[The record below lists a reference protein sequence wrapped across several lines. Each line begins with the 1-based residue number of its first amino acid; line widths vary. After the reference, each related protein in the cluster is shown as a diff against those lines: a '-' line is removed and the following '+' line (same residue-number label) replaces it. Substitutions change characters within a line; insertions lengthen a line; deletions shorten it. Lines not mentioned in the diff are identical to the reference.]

1 MPTKTPRFAR
11 ACELAL
17 ALSIC
22 VPIAADG
29 QNVSGGGNDFR
40 TAGLWWELGL
50 GAASSRLSC
59 NLCDPDRE
67 AGPVADLAVGAY
79 ATPRL
84 RVGVHG
90 GIWHHNDEGDRESV
104 YRAGVLAQFHP
115 RPASG
120 LHLIGG
126 AGWSGYRAG
135 VFGANTMRLTFGA
148 GWDLPFADGWL
159 VGNNLMMDASAFG
172 ALKNE
177 EETVARG
184 VGLSVLR
191 LGVFLRRR

>member
-1 MPTKTPRFAR
+1 MREKTPRFA
-11 ACELAL
+11 LAHALTL
-17 ALSIC
+17 AVALC
-22 VPIAADG
+22 VPAGVAG
-29 QNVSGGGNDFR
+29 QNVSGGGNDFLSS
-40 TAGLWWELGL
+40 GLWWELSL
-50 GAASSRLSC
+50 GAATSRLSC

-67 AGPVADLAVGAY
+67 SGPSADLAVGAY

-90 GIWHHNDEGDRESV
+90 GIWHHNDDGDRESV

-115 RPASG
+115 RPGSG

-135 VFGANTMRLTFGA
+135 VFGSNTARLTFGA
-148 GWDLPFADGWL
+148 GWDLPFANGWL
-159 VGNNLMMDASAFG
+159 VGNNVTVDASAFG

-177 EETVARG
+177 DETVARG

>member
-1 MPTKTPRFAR
+1 MRDKTPRFALAR
-11 ACELAL
+11 GLAL
-17 ALSIC
+17 AVALC
-22 VPIAADG
+22 GPAGAEG
-29 QNVSGGGNDFR
+29 QNVSGGGNDFQ
-40 TAGLWWELGL
+40 ASGLWWELSL
-50 GAASSRLSC
+50 GAAASRLSC

-79 ATPRL
+79 ASPRL
-84 RVGVHG
+84 RVGVNG
-90 GIWHHNDEGDRESV
+90 GIWHHNDDGDRESV
-104 YRAGVLAQFHP
+104 YRAGVLAQLHP
-115 RPASG
+115 RPGSG

-135 VFGANTMRLTFGA
+135 EFGSNTARLTFGA
-148 GWDLPFADGWL
+148 GWDLPLAPGWL
-159 VGNNLMMDASAFG
+159 VGNHVMVDASAFG